1 MKRFYIFKDGTMQ
14 GSTATRNQAIDLIR
28 LYQKQETH
36 PLLKSEFSLI
46 EGEVEFIPYER
57 TAKPPKRKSEPER

>member
-28 LYQKQETH
+28 LYQRQETH

-46 EGEVEFIPYER
+46 EGEVEFIPYEH
-57 TAKPPKRKSEPER
+57 TAKPPKRKSEQER